1 MQNVNDLAGL
11 PFYSFQTKYTDAF
24 AGKKR
29 GFKEFLRNKLSLTTG

>member
-1 MQNVNDLAGL
+1 MQNVNNLAGL

-29 GFKEFLRNKLSLTTG
+29 GLKNSCVTSSA